1 MAVVSAGMAAPEMWL
16 DAVEGSGSEGVL
28 PDADWPWPWGP
39 LGLNPWLTLAMAVIS
54 FASEGLCKLSPALQ
68 QSAIIVCALRLSPC
82 AAPGSLRWRDII
94 RSGHHFQRGVAA
106 VLHARFE

>member
-1 MAVVSAGMAAPEMWL
+1 MAAPDMWL

-28 PDADWPWPWGP
+28 PGADWPWPWGP

-54 FASEGLCKLSPALQ
+54 FASEGLCKLSPAGV
-68 QSAIIVCALRLSPC
+68 AAVGCHYVLRLSPC
-82 AAPGSLRWRDII
+82 AAPAPLRWCDII

-106 VLHARFE
+106 VLHAWFE